1 MKYTSKKVTR
11 NEQVNLVDIVLY
23 LLSNWVWFAL
33 CVVLAA
39 GIAYARYARMP
50 LIYQSRITAIMKNP
64 ANSIRTASLENY
76 DRMVNRVNMTEE
88 DLQLRSM
95 SLMSRTVAALDA
107 DVYYHKRIKA
117 RDVELYQ
124 TGTPV
129 RLRFDRQGSDPGL
142 LDLSVTPLEDGIIQI
157 DGAEGPM
164 VAALGDT
171 VALGKGLAVF
181 EATPRYDDYIGT
193 SVQIQKVSVTAAAA
207 SFLSRLEIEHDGNL
221 ITLTEEDFN
230 AQRAADMLNMLIIKY
245 NEESLREK
253 RRVAVQTSEFIEE
266 RLKVI
271 EQELGGVQGELI
283 SFQKSNLLMNVSEAA
298 DRYLNQSRGYS
309 AEIVDV
315 ETRMA
320 LATYVKNFIDEISG
334 RFQMIPVNTGLNDAN
349 IDGVIAQY
357 NDLILKR
364 EKLVEASSTESPAVK
379 ATEAEMATLEH
390 NIVGLLDNLIS
401 SLQITRQD
409 LDRREGDAVSKFSE
423 MPAKQQEM
431 LEILRQQSIK
441 ESLYTFL
448 LNKREENALSRAMAD
463 DNIQVVDPAGVSYAP
478 VSPNR
483 MRMMVLA
490 LLIGVLVP
498 AAVLI
503 ARLFLD
509 SKIRTRKEI
518 EENVDV
524 PFLAEIPLNDEMRRV
539 IRKIAHHR
547 KGTQEP
553 SPFVYDPSAH
563 SLFTE
568 AMRMMCTNLVFLDP
582 DYEPPLVVSFTSYT
596 PNSGK
601 TFITANTALCLAD
614 ARKKVV
620 VVDAD
625 MRKRSLSGVFK
636 MKHKVTG
643 LSNYL
648 YDRNVKLDDII
659 YKDVKPGVDF
669 VPAGP
674 TPPNPGELLARPR
687 FDEFIKQLRERY
699 EYILLD
705 TVPVQQLA
713 DSLIINRAVETNIFI
728 LRSGQLDR
736 RILPRI
742 DELSKKQLL
751 TNMAIVFN
759 GPKVRRRSGYGFG
772 LYGYGYGYVYDNGND
787 YFNDKPKAEKRKLSD
802 RIAGLRSRLTKK
814 Q

>member
-1 MKYTSKKVTR
+1 MKTPPKKVSR

-23 LLSNWVWFAL
+23 LASNWAWFVL
-33 CVVLAA
+33 CVVIAV

-50 LIYQSRITAIMKNP
+50 LMYESRITAIMKNP
-64 ANSIRTASLENY
+64 STTLRTASLENY
-76 DRMVNRVNMTEE
+76 DRMINRVDMSQEN
-88 DLQLRSM
+88 LQLRSV
-95 SLMSRTVAALDA
+95 SLMSQVVTALDA
-107 DVYYHKRIKA
+107 DVFYRKQIKA
-117 RDVELYQ
+117 REVELYQ

-129 RLRFDRQGSDPGL
+129 VMRFDRAESDPGL
-142 LDLSVTPLEDGIIQI
+142 LNLSVTPLEDGIVQI
-157 DGAEGPM
+157 DGADGPQL
-164 VAALGDT
+164 AALGDT
-171 VALGKGLAVF
+171 LALGSGCVVF
-181 EATPRYDDYIGT
+181 EATPHYAEYIGT
-193 SVQIQKVSVTAAAA
+193 PVRIQKVAVPAAAGV
-207 SFLSRLEIEHDGNL
+207 FLSRLEISNQGN
-221 ITLTEEDFN
+221 IISLTKTDNN

-245 NEESLREK
+245 NEESIKEK
-253 RRVAVQTSEFIEE
+253 RRVAVQTSQFIEE

-271 EQELGGVQGELI
+271 EQELGGVRGDLI
-283 SFQKSNLLMNVSEAA
+283 AFQQSNMLWNVPEEAE
-298 DRYLNQSRGYS
+298 RYLSSSRDFN
-309 AEIVDV
+309 AAIVDV
-315 ETRMA
+315 ETRIA
-320 LATYVKNFIDEISG
+320 LSNYVKKYIEEATD
-334 RFQMIPVNTGLNDAN
+334 RFQMIPANTGIGDAN

-379 ATEAEMATLEH
+379 ATEMQMASLQH

-401 SLQITRQD
+401 SLQLSRKD
-409 LDRREGDAVSKFSE
+409 LDRKEDEAADKFLT

-431 LEILRQQSIK
+431 LDILRQQSIK

-463 DNIQVVDPAGVSYAP
+463 DNIQVVDPASVSYAP

-490 LLIGVLVP
+490 LLIGLLVP

-524 PFLAEIPLNDEMRRV
+524 PFLAEIPLNDDMRKV

-553 SPFVYDPSAH
+553 SPFVYDPAQH

-582 DYEPPLVVSFTSYT
+582 DNEPPLVVSFTSYT

-625 MRKRSLSGVFK
+625 MRKRALSGVFK

-648 YDRNVKLDDII
+648 YDKNVTIDEII
-659 YKDVKPGVDF
+659 HKDVKPGVDF
-669 VPAGP
+669 IPAGP

-687 FDEFIKQLRERY
+687 FEEFIKQLRDRY

-713 DSLIINRAVETNIFI
+713 DSLIINRAVETNLFI

-742 DELSKKQLL
+742 DELSKKQML

-772 LYGYGYGYVYDNGND
+772 QYGYGYGYVYDNGND
-787 YFNDKPKAEKRKLSD
+787 YFTDKPGTRK
-802 RIAGLRSRLTKK
+802 SRFTLPDWLKKK

>member
-1 MKYTSKKVTR
+1 MKYTPKKVTR
-11 NEQVNLVDIVLY
+11 NEQVNLVDIILY
-23 LLSNWVWFAL
+23 LLSNWGWFVL
-33 CVVLAA
+33 CVIVAV
-39 GIAYARYARMP
+39 GFAYARYARMP
-50 LIYQSRITAIMKNP
+50 LMYQSRITAIMKNP
-64 ANSIRTASLENY
+64 ASSIRTASLETY
-76 DRMVNRVNMTEE
+76 DRMVNRINMTEE

-95 SLMSRTVAALDA
+95 SLMNRTVAALDA
-107 DVYYHKRIKA
+107 DVHYSKRIKA

-124 TGTPV
+124 TGSPV
-129 RLRFDRQGSDPGL
+129 VMRFDRKHADPGL

-157 DGAEGPM
+157 DGADGPM
-164 VAALGDT
+164 VAAVGDT
-171 VALGKGLAVF
+171 VALGRGQVVF
-181 EATPRYDDYIGT
+181 EATPHYDEYIGT
-193 SVQIQKVSVTAAAA
+193 AVSIRKVPVASAAAG
-207 SFLSRLEIEHDGNL
+207 FLSRLEVEHEGNIISL
-221 ITLTEEDFN
+221 VEEDFN
-230 AQRAADMLNMLIIKY
+230 AQRAADILNMLIIKY
-245 NEESLREK
+245 NEEALREK

-271 EQELGGVQGELI
+271 EQELGGVQGELV
-283 SFQKSNLLMNVSEAA
+283 SFQKSNQLMSVTEAA
-298 DRYLNQSRGYS
+298 ANYLSDSRGYS
-309 AEIVDV
+309 AQIVGV
-315 ETRMA
+315 ETRIA
-320 LATYVKNFIDEISG
+320 LANYVKNYIEESSD

-379 ATEAEMATLEH
+379 ASEMELSTLQH
-390 NIVGLLDNLIS
+390 NISGLLDNLIS

-409 LDRREGDAVSKFSE
+409 LDRREGDAVAKFSE
-423 MPAKQQEM
+423 MPGKQQQM

-463 DNIQVVDPAGVSYAP
+463 DNIQVVDPAAVSYAP

-483 MRMMVLA
+483 LRMMVLA
-490 LLIGVLVP
+490 LLIGLLVP

-524 PFLAEIPLNDEMRRV
+524 PFLAEIPLSDEMRRV

-553 SPFVYDPSAH
+553 SPFVYDPAAN

-568 AMRMMCTNLVFLDP
+568 AMRMLCTNLVFLDP
-582 DYEPPLVVSFTSYT
+582 DNEPPLVVSMTSYT

-601 TFITANTALCLAD
+601 TFITANMALCLAD

-625 MRKRSLSGVFK
+625 MRKRALSGVFK
-636 MKHKVTG
+636 LKHKVTG

-648 YDRNVKLDDII
+648 YDKNVSIDEII
-659 YKDVKPGVDF
+659 HKDVKPGVDF

-687 FDEFIKQLRERY
+687 FDEFIQQLRSRY

-713 DSLIINRAVETNIFI
+713 DSMIINRAVETNIFI

-742 DELSKKQLL
+742 DELSKKQILS
-751 TNMAIVFN
+751 NMAIVFN

-787 YFNDKPKAEKRKLSD
+787 YFSDKTQSGRKRRWFNLPD
-802 RIAGLRSRLTKK
+802 WLRKK
-814 Q
+814 